1 VAVLIECGVVQIV
14 LQIGKPT
21 AVDSNGGSRDPAAAA
36 VNGRALFP
44 PDYKVGAEVQQ
55 GAGVDVR
62 GEVDLLGQ

>member
-1 VAVLIECGVVQIV
+1 MAVLIECGVVQIV

-55 GAGVDVR
+55 GAGVDVC